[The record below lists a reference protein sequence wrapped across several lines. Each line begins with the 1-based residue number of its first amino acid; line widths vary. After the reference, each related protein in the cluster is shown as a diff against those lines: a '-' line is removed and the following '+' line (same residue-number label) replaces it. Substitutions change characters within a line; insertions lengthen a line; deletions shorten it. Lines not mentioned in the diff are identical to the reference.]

1 MRYIKVSVLA
11 CLFFLGLVFFYQNQT
26 VLSQSLTLK
35 LDLFFIKPMESIS
48 LPFYFIIIVAF
59 FIGVLLA
66 LSFLIWDKMNS
77 SAKLMSSKWEIKK
90 LQKKLSAQEKDAE
103 QATYAEFS
111 KKVDAA
117 AESATAKAAET
128 SAQP

>member
-1 MRYIKVSVLA
+1 MRYIKVFVLA
-11 CLFFLGLVFFYQNQT
+11 CLFFLGLVFFFQNQT
-26 VLSQSLTLK
+26 VLSQSLMLK

-90 LQKKLSAQEKDAE
+90 LQKKISAQEKDIE
-103 QATYAEFS
+103 ATHAEFA
-111 KKVDAA
+111 KKVETA
-117 AESATAKAAET
+117 AESAAAKTAEAP
-128 SAQP
+128 AQQ